1 MKALVLGGTGL
12 VGKDV
17 IKLLLKD
24 DRYEEVISLVRGKL
38 SLEHEKLLQLEID
51 FNHMDQWAEYFC
63 VDHLFCC
70 LGTTIKKAKSKKNF
84 EKVDYEYV
92 LRAAKL
98 LNKHDGKHFILV
110 SAMGANSKSS
120 IFYNKVKGR
129 IEEDI
134 IKFGPAHV
142 TIVRPSLLLG
152 SREEARLGEKLGEFF
167 MKPLGFFLRGSLKQY
182 AAIESIE
189 VARKMIEKANGEKS
203 AVDIPWA
210 KTFSSI
216 NQ

>member
-17 IKLLLKD
+17 INLLLKD
-24 DRYEEVISLVRGKL
+24 DRYEKVVSLVRGSL

-51 FNHMDQWAEYFC
+51 FTHLDQWAEHFC
-63 VDHLFCC
+63 ADHLFCC
-70 LGTTIKKAKSKKNF
+70 LGTTIKKAKSKENF

-98 LNKHDGKHFILV
+98 LNKNGGKHFILV

-120 IFYNKVKGR
+120 IFYNRVKGR
-129 IEEDI
+129 VEEDI
-134 IKFGPAHV
+134 LKLGLPQV

-152 SREEARLGEKLGEFF
+152 SREETRPGEKVWEFL
-167 MKPLGFFLRGSLKQY
+167 MKPLSFFSRGSLKQY
-182 AAIESIE
+182 AAIQSIR
-189 VARKMIEKANGEKS
+189 VASKMIEKANGEIS
-203 AVDIPWA
+203 EGDVPWA
-210 KTFSSI
+210 KTFSSS